1 MRQWCTSQKFG
12 MKCNNP
18 SFGLV
23 QLPVIFRSHYLTGG
37 EEKHRP
43 LLIIVYTFS
52 ISLLSKEIFSDMI

>member
-43 LLIIVYTFS
+43 LLIIVYNP
-52 ISLLSKEIFSDMI
+52 LAELK

>member
-52 ISLLSKEIFSDMI
+52 IFKISTVRIFQ

>member
-1 MRQWCTSQKFG
+1 MRQWCTSQKFV